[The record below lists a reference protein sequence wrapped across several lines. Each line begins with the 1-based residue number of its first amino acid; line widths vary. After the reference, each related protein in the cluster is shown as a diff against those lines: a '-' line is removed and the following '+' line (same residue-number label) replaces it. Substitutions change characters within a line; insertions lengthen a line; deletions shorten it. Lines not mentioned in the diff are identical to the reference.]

1 MLDDTK
7 LEYLTNTLPV
17 LKTLYMY
24 TNCCGGTRN
33 KKLTEYLKKV
43 YNTLEINNYFEK
55 DPDKSYIELNKYL
68 FAQSMLLSKEKKK
81 KLSVLLF
88 RKPQHGGL

>member
-33 KKLTEYLKKV
+33 KKLTEYLKKAIDAG
-43 YNTLEINNYFEK
+43 YEFIHIDINEQ
-55 DPDKSYIELNKYL
+55 L
-68 FAQSMLLSKEKKK
+68 
-81 KLSVLLF
+81 
-88 RKPQHGGL
+88 